1 MNPTFHNQKYK
12 PQALYERIKSL
23 ETFIPYFIITES
35 HLRENIFDAEITIPE
50 CVIYRADRIARKNGG
65 TAIHVHEDIPIDS
78 KSVYSDSTCE
88 SLMLKNNT
96 LNLILIGLYKPPEA
110 PNLDTSFK
118 KCLDAIDK
126 FINQHSQKSN
136 IIIMGD
142 FNLPN
147 IMWNTR
153 EIKKSRST
161 MEKNCAK
168 CLLDFTDDHLLIQQ
182 VHEPTRKDKTILDL
196 IFTNNDESLHNITVE
211 KTNMSDH
218 DIINMTVIN
227 SFAPNDDSSQAEDTH
242 SFDKLNFFKAN
253 WDNINQDL
261 NQIEWGTL
269 ITSQHSVDEAV
280 EILESNLSKILK
292 THTPIKENK
301 KHGKSR
307 KIPRRRNILIRKCRK
322 INSKNYANKTS

>member
-1 MNPTFHNQKYK
+1 
-12 PQALYERIKSL
+12 
-23 ETFIPYFIITES
+23 
-35 HLRENIFDAEITIPE
+35 
-50 CVIYRADRIARKNGG
+50 
-65 TAIHVHEDIPIDS
+65 
-78 KSVYSDSTCE
+78 
-88 SLMLKNNT
+88 
-96 LNLILIGLYKPPEA
+96 
-110 PNLDTSFK
+110 
-118 KCLDAIDK
+118 
-126 FINQHSQKSN
+126 
-136 IIIMGD
+136 MGD